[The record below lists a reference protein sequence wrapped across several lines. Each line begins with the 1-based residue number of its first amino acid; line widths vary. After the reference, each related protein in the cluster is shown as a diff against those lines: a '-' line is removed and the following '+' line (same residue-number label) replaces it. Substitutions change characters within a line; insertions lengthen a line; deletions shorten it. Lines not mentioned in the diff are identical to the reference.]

1 MSKKSIETLDF
12 AHKKSFETLKMQKK
26 RVCKLFFSKNI
37 CAIQKKVVILQRF

>member
-12 AHKKSFETLKMQKK
+12 ANKKSLETLKNVKK